1 MKIIIIIIIII
12 KIYCHINL
20 SFDTRSTDYG
30 MKRDIR
36 HLSLVGRTGIEK
48 YSSVR
53 HLLSRDTNYLFS
65 TLHKNKMSGRIGI
78 SSSDPP
84 PIMI

>member
-1 MKIIIIIIIII
+1 MEKIFSTGVVDTGDIIVDTGGKFATGVNNTRGTAAKFAASVII

-20 SFDTRSTDYG
+20 SFDTRSTGYG

-53 HLLSRDTNYLFS
+53 HL
-65 TLHKNKMSGRIGI
+65 
-78 SSSDPP
+78 
-84 PIMI
+84 